1 MAEYNNK
8 EQCLYQNLTDA
19 KCTEELRDR
28 CMSLAA
34 AGENGRLLQILKRR
48 RTELLEA
55 VHDSQQA
62 LDSLDYLIFQ
72 TEKRR
77 KQV

>member
-1 MAEYNNK
+1 MAAYNDK
-8 EQCLYQNLTDA
+8 EECLYQNLTDA
-19 KCTEELRDR
+19 MCTDELRDR

-34 AGENGRLLQILKRR
+34 AGENGKLLQVLKDRR
-48 RTELLEA
+48 SELLEA
-55 VHDSQQA
+55 VHESQHA

-72 TEKRR
+72 TEKKR

>member
-8 EQCLYQNLTDA
+8 EECLYQNLTDA
-19 KCTEELRDR
+19 KCTDELRDR

-34 AGENGRLLQILKRR
+34 EGENGRLLQVLKDRR
-48 RTELLEA
+48 AELLEA
-55 VHDSQQA
+55 VHESQQA

-72 TEKRR
+72 TERKR

>member
-8 EQCLYQNLTDA
+8 EECLYQNLTDA
-19 KCTEELRDR
+19 KCTDELRDR
-28 CMSLAA
+28 CMLLAA
-34 AGENGRLLQILKRR
+34 EGENGRLLQVLKDRR
-48 RTELLEA
+48 AELLEA
-55 VHDSQQA
+55 VHESQQA

-72 TEKRR
+72 TERKR

>member
-1 MAEYNNK
+1 
-8 EQCLYQNLTDA
+8 
-19 KCTEELRDR
+19 
-28 CMSLAA
+28 MSLAA
-34 AGENGRLLQILKRR
+34 AGENGRLLQILKGR